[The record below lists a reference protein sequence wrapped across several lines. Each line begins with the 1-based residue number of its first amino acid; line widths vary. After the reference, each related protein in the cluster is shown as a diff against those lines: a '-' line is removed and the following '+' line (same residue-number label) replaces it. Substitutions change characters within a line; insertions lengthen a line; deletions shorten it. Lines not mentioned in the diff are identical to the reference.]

1 MSVKIL
7 KKALI
12 ALLIGLILTG
22 CTTKIEYVDRPV
34 EVKVPQKC
42 IVPEVQIDLNKPTY
56 TEKIQALEIYIYEL
70 EEASKVCK

>member
-1 MSVKIL
+1 M
-7 KKALI
+7 I